1 MRQLLKFSHSL
12 AAIGL
17 LGSIIILFVL
27 HQQLPDPFQSIN
39 IYVSLRQSMER
50 IASLVLLPSLML
62 TVISGLISMAVVPG
76 FHDSPWAW
84 VKLLTSIVILEGSLL
99 GIQGPIE
106 KEAAL
111 AQAALSETGLI
122 GSLSLHS
129 LSEQRSLIL
138 IGFAASLNVALGV
151 WRPKFGSVRASS

>member
-1 MRQLLKFSHSL
+1 MRQILKFSHSM

-17 LGSIIILFVL
+17 LGSIIMLFVL
-27 HQQLPDPFQSIN
+27 HQQLPDPSQSID
-39 IYVSLRQSMER
+39 IYASFRQSMER

-62 TVISGLISMAVVPG
+62 TVISGLFSMAVMSG
-76 FHDSPWAW
+76 FHDSSWAW
-84 VKLLTSIVILEGSLL
+84 VKLLSSVVILEGSLL

-111 AQAALSETGLI
+111 AHAALSETDLI

-138 IGFAASLNVALGV
+138 IGFVASLNIALGV